1 MQEFLKPK
9 NGLLIRD
16 PVTKIVL
23 STDGCL
29 MEMTNFWN
37 RRVLDGTVEV
47 VKHPQKEIV
56 AINADKKK
64 KEDDK

>member
-9 NGLLIRD
+9 EGLLIRD
-16 PVTKIVL
+16 PTTKIIL
-23 STDGCL
+23 SPEGCL
-29 MEMTNFWN
+29 TEMTNFWN

-47 VKHPQKEIV
+47 IKPVQKK
-56 AINADKKK
+56 DSHRDSGK

>member
-16 PVTKIVL
+16 PVTKIIL
-23 STDGCL
+23 STEGCL
-29 MEMTNFWN
+29 IEMTNFWN

-47 VKHPQKEIV
+47 VKPTQKKIV
-56 AINADKKK
+56 TINAIK

>member
-9 NGLLIRD
+9 EGLLIRD
-16 PVTKIVL
+16 PTTKIIL
-23 STDGCL
+23 SPEGSL

-37 RRVLDGTVEV
+37 RRVLDGTVEI
-47 VKHPQKEIV
+47 VKSVQKKIVTNIV
-56 AINADKKK
+56 AK

>member
-9 NGLLIRD
+9 EGLLIRD
-16 PVTKIVL
+16 PTTKIIL
-23 STDGCL
+23 SPEGSLT
-29 MEMTNFWN
+29 EMTNFWN

-47 VKHPQKEIV
+47 IKPVQKKIV
-56 AINADKKK
+56 TNIVTK

>member
-9 NGLLIRD
+9 EGLLIRD
-16 PVTKIVL
+16 PTTKIIL
-23 STDGCL
+23 SAEGGL
-29 MEMTNFWN
+29 IEMTNFWN

-47 VKHPQKEIV
+47 VKSVQKKIV
-56 AINADKKK
+56 PNLVTK

>member
-9 NGLLIRD
+9 EGLLIRD
-16 PVTKIVL
+16 PITKIIL
-23 STDGCL
+23 SEDGCL

-47 VKHPQKEIV
+47 VKPVQKKILT
-56 AINADKKK
+56 INAIK

>member
-16 PVTKIVL
+16 PVTKIIL
-23 STDGCL
+23 SADGCL
-29 MEMTNFWN
+29 TEMTNFWN

-47 VKHPQKEIV
+47 VKPVQKKILT
-56 AINADKKK
+56 INAVKR
-64 KEDDK
+64 EDDK

>member
-47 VKHPQKEIV
+47 VKSIQKEIV